1 MAIKPK
7 YGYYPA
13 NFDLEQ
19 FCSNYNFK
27 ANKVVPILNNFTQN
41 TKKKEFNERQA
52 LNAEILKNSIG
63 KDYNKIIAALIDA
76 EVLLHTKGYVI
87 GVSSNE
93 YQLASNYLD
102 CSALK
107 EFQYIDDTP
116 DSLKKIN
123 SRRQKE
129 RFAKE
134 LKIPKLQRKTEMP
147 YEMFVSNYQPLLEW
161 IFDKRLKFNQEKAL
175 QILENSEFAKSKRK
189 QDRNKYKYYLASI
202 INFKEDNIYANCD
215 YNYRF
220 YSNLTSLPKIFRC
233 CLSFDEE
240 QLEGLDVSNTHP
252 ILLANLCDSF
262 FLRKLVRE
270 NAIDVD
276 SDLLKE
282 FLEYL
287 DSKPKDLIEYRR
299 LVLSGLL
306 YDEFLS
312 YLPMCTR
319 NEIKKKFLAI
329 INDNNYDYNSQIKF
343 IRNILSLKFP
353 TINKLLEL
361 IKSKNYKYAS
371 SILMTMEAQN
381 FVIKFPHEMNY
392 KIQSEGKEPLPLFT
406 IHDCFITTKSRIGE
420 LRTYLECYF
429 QEILEMNVP
438 LKPQTFN

>member
-19 FCSNYNFK
+19 FCAFYKFK
-27 ANKVVPILNNFTQN
+27 PSKVILILNNFVQN
-41 TKKKEFNERQA
+41 TKKKEFKERQA

-63 KDYNKIIAALIDA
+63 NDYNKIIAALIDA

-93 YQLASNYLD
+93 YQLTSNYLD
-102 CSALK
+102 CAELK
-107 EFQYIDDTP
+107 EFQYIDETP
-116 DSLKKIN
+116 DSLREIN

-129 RFAKE
+129 KFAKE

-161 IFDKRLKFNQEKAL
+161 IYDKRLKFNQEKAL

-189 QDRNKYKYYLASI
+189 QDRNKYTYYLASI
-202 INFKEDNIYANCD
+202 ISFKEDNIYANCD

-220 YSNLTSLPKIFRC
+220 YTNLTSLPKIFRC
-233 CLSFDEE
+233 CLSFDGVP
-240 QLEGLDVSNTHP
+240 LAGYDISNTHP

-262 FLRKLVRE
+262 FIRKLVRE

-276 SDLLKE
+276 SEILSE
-282 FLEYL
+282 FLEHL
-287 DSKPKDLIEYRR
+287 KSKPSDLIEYKK

-306 YDEFLS
+306 YDEFLK
-312 YLPMCTR
+312 YLPMYTR

-329 INDNNYDYNSQIKF
+329 INDDNYDYNSQIKF

-353 TINKLLEL
+353 TISRLLEL

-381 FVIKFPHEMNY
+381 FVIKFPHELKY
-392 KIQSEGKEPLPLFT
+392 KLESEGKEPLPLFT
-406 IHDCFITTKSRIGE
+406 IHDCFITTSNRIEE
-420 LRTYLECYF
+420 LRIYLEAYF
-429 QEILEMNVP
+429 QEILGMDVP
-438 LKPQTFN
+438 LKQQIF